1 MKISARTFLGV
12 LTVSLLSGSL
22 TFVSTAP
29 ASAEGDAPVLAKRYL
44 DQKIAW
50 GDCPGLNKT
59 MAAMVP
65 TPIRQKCGTF
75 IAPKDYYHQDLG
87 DIKVGITQV
96 ARDDNLGPKRELFIN
111 PGGPGGAGFPLPA
124 ATAVKQPQLLLDHD
138 FVAVDPRGT
147 GLGTRVDCDENEADP
162 SDGAKPSADSR
173 DLSDAAIAKARA
185 DVKKWVA
192 VCAAKHGDL
201 LPYITTEQT
210 VRDMDLGRAL
220 LGART
225 IDYQGTSAGTWL
237 GAQYQKFFPERAG
250 RFVLDSNAQFSD
262 SWQATFESQPM
273 AMQRRLEK
281 QFLPWVARHDS
292 KYHLGDTPEAVNKTY
307 EAIRAAAGSGK
318 LGRLTPDQ
326 LDVAVTESL
335 YSSSSFAMLAGKLQ
349 QLDKAVQSG
358 EPAGDSTVLSWIVD
372 AVKKIFPENNP
383 PVLSDT
389 VFRTITCNDTAWRG
403 DEDYWADFARKQVA
417 DGNSLVGPGF
427 AVQPCNYWPYRPV
440 GLTPVTGRTAP
451 GALMLQNTLDP
462 ATAYE
467 GAVVAHRNNPATRM
481 VTVINAGD
489 HGVAGHN
496 SCADAV
502 VNRYLQQG
510 VLPGNDVVCQGRPM
524 PGEDSVYEVGP
535 QLADAQPAASGERVT
550 AAAQYVDAVLAA
562 ISTRSWSQIFPA
574 G

>member
-1 MKISARTFLGV
+1 MYAIYVQVREAQV
-12 LTVSLLSGSL
+12 
-22 TFVSTAP
+22 AP
-29 ASAEGDAPVLAKRYL
+29 ASAEESAPVLAKRYL
-44 DQKIAW
+44 DQQIAW

-59 MAAMVP
+59 LAAMAP
-65 TPIRQKCGTF
+65 TPVRQKCGTF
-75 IAPKDYYHQDLG
+75 LAPKDYYHQDLG

-96 ARDDNLGPKRELFIN
+96 ARDDNFGPKRELFIN
-111 PGGPGGAGFPLPA
+111 PGGPGGAGFPMPA
-124 ATAVKQPQLLLDHD
+124 ATAIKQPQLLLDHD

-147 GLGTRVDCDENEADP
+147 GLGTRVDCDDNEADP
-162 SDGAKPSADSR
+162 SDGAEPSADSR
-173 DLSDAAIAKARA
+173 DLSDVAIAKARA
-185 DVKKWVA
+185 NVKKWIA

-201 LPYITTEQT
+201 LPYLTTEQT

-262 SWQATFESQPM
+262 GWQATFETQPM
-273 AMQRRLEK
+273 SVQRRFEK
-281 QFLPWVARHDS
+281 QFLPWAARHDS
-292 KYHLGDTPEAVNKTY
+292 KYHLGDTPEAVGKTY

-326 LDVAVTESL
+326 LDAAVTSSL
-335 YSSSSFAMLAGKLQ
+335 YSSSSFEEQAGKLHE
-349 QLDKAVQSG
+349 LDQAVRSG
-358 EPAGDSTVLSWIVD
+358 KPVEGGSVLSWIVD
-372 AVKKIFPENNP
+372 AVKKIFPENTP
-383 PVLSDT
+383 PVESNA
-389 VFRTITCNDTAWRG
+389 VFTAITCNDTAWRG
-403 DEDYWADFARKQVA
+403 EDYWVDFARKQA
-417 DGNSLVGPGF
+417 ANGNSLIGSGF

-467 GAVVAHRNNPATRM
+467 GAVAAHRNNPATRM

-489 HGVAGHN
+489 HGVAGNN
-496 SCADAV
+496 SCADAA

-510 VLPGNDVVCQGRPM
+510 VLPGNDVVCQGTPM
-524 PGEDSVYEVGP
+524 VKEDRVYEEGP
-535 QLADAQPAASGERVT
+535 QLPDAQPAAGSGRAPTV
-550 AAAQYVDAVLAA
+550 AQYVDALLMA
-562 ISTRSWSQIFPA
+562 ISTRTWSQIFPA